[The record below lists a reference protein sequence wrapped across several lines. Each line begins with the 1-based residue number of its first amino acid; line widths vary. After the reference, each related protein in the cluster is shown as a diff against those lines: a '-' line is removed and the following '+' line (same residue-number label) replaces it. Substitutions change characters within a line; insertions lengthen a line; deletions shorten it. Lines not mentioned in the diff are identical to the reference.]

1 MQPIDEFQPSPPDAA
16 QLQSDGNPLQPAADE
31 TGHQTVDECPMQP
44 NHAVTPDASDHP
56 VMPDASDYAVMP
68 DPSGHPVMGTNDCT
82 CIYAANGRNMEQG
95 DTESADQSQLQPAA
109 DSDRPDQLRSG

>member
-1 MQPIDEFQPSPPDAA
+1 MQPIDEFQPSSPDAA

-31 TGHQTVDECPMQP
+31 TGRQTVDECPMQP
-44 NHAVTPDASDHP
+44 DHAVTPDATDHA
-56 VMPDASDYAVMP
+56 VMPDA
-68 DPSGHPVMGTNDCT
+68 SGHPVMGTNDCT
-82 CIYAANGRNMEQG
+82 CIYAANDRNLEQG